1 MFKLLRVCR
10 STIPTYVRTRK
21 IPTIPARIETS
32 PVDRNGSWIQRI
44 LGFNGGLWD
53 LMVVKW
59 NFMGIYGG
67 LMESFMG
74 YFMGFFMGFTRPG
87 KLLHNELENHHATFM
102 GKLTISTGPWLQ

>member
-1 MFKLLRVCR
+1 MKYVQVTTCLQ
-10 STIPTYVRTRK
+10 IYHPYVRQNQKDPDHPSSHRK
-21 IPTIPARIETS
+21 QAPL
-32 PVDRNGSWIQRI
+32 VDRNGSWIQRI

-74 YFMGFFMGFTRPG
+74 FFMGFTRPG